1 MSDENNRNDDGQH
14 DDDHHV
20 NYTKIYVTLLILFAI
35 SVMGP
40 FIGEITGIALI
51 TLVTAF
57 GIALVKANLVI
68 QNFMHLRWEKK
79 IMKWMLTSSLVVVAL
94 FVAGVAPDVYNHEGD
109 NWENLAAKAA
119 VARGIPG
126 GEHDAEE
133 EHEEEEPAVEVVS
146 AGFNAAGSYA
156 MICAACHGATGSGD
170 GAAGVL
176 LDPSPANFT
185 DPTFWSTR
193 DDARI
198 KTVIRDGGVAV
209 GASALMAP
217 WGALYDEEQL
227 DAMVEYVKLFNPGG
241 E

>member
-119 VARGIPG
+119 VERGIAG
-126 GEHDAEE
+126 GEHDAKKTRGGGA
-133 EHEEEEPAVEVVS
+133 AVEVAT
-146 AGFNAAGSYA
+146 AGFNAAGSYV
-156 MICAACHGATGSGD
+156 MICAACHGATVRVTALQVRYSIPRRRTSRTRLSGRPVMTR
-170 GAAGVL
+170 ASRPPFATVALRSVARRSWPRGVR
-176 LDPSPANFT
+176 ST
-185 DPTFWSTR
+185 TTSSSTR
-193 DDARI
+193 W
-198 KTVIRDGGVAV
+198 
-209 GASALMAP
+209 SSM
-217 WGALYDEEQL
+217 
-227 DAMVEYVKLFNPGG
+227 
-241 E
+241 